1 MYAEALNGQKTFA
14 VREGNEELAKRIW
27 CLEQALFA
35 QRFYIKAFEELKEGE
50 FYKAWCTLERVENS
64 LAFLGRHQDVQSS
77 AYHLYFIKESVSR
90 WQKLFP
96 YKIFLSPEFIEKKV
110 ICSICGAQVMPRHP
124 CGHTVGEIYGGNQ
137 CCRVVKDAE
146 FVGVG
151 MVENPVQK
159 YSVAFVTGN
168 DGERKD
174 QFDYKAVRFAINNID
189 DPKDVWSFRTTTRLE
204 PHSSFGHIGRNELCP
219 CGSKKKYKKCCLN
232 RPGVIM
238 PHLEFDFG
246 QRERKRRLTSVE
258 VLPRALATNNLDDM
272 PVTTNEVLL

>member
-1 MYAEALNGQKTFA
+1 MHTGKS
-14 VREGNEELAKRIW
+14 REQPRLSR
-27 CLEQALFA
+27 
-35 QRFYIKAFEELKEGE
+35 
-50 FYKAWCTLERVENS
+50 S
-64 LAFLGRHQDVQSS
+64 HQDVQSS
-77 AYHLYFIKESVSR
+77 AYHLYFIKEFSQSVAETFSLQDFPESR
-90 WQKLFP
+90 VHSEEGNLLHLWCP
-96 YKIFLSPEFIEKKV
+96 SN
-110 ICSICGAQVMPRHP
+110 AWHP

-246 QRERKRRLTSVE
+246 QRRGR
-258 VLPRALATNNLDDM
+258 DG
-272 PVTTNEVLL
+272 